1 MNAMELNMLA
11 KEGAR
16 PLAYNGYHRRQTA
29 EPDLSLL
36 EVGRGTP
43 GGEYQR
49 RFWHPICYVSELGD
63 VPLRARA
70 LGEDLVVFRDLKG
83 RIGVLHLRCC
93 HRNTSLEFGVLTEKG
108 IRCCYHGREYDV
120 DGTIVDMPGEPAA
133 DRLRQEASQ
142 GAYPTH
148 VFGGIVFV
156 YMGPPERVPV
166 FPMLDRF
173 KVSSIQHVPGERL
186 VLDCNWL
193 QVKENAVDPHHTNIL
208 HVIPQMR
215 GMNHFA
221 DEFGNFPEL
230 TWIDTPAGVIYL
242 AAREVGD
249 KVWVR
254 SAEIYGANIHCISSI
269 FEDGRQVKPASYP
282 FMTFWTLPVDDDH
295 SVNFFIS
302 HVGPDEKMPFEK
314 RRKLEVFGQHEDR
327 PYKERQWIPGDHEAQ
342 VGQGAINNHAMEQL
356 GTQDRGIIM
365 FRRCVRRGIQ
375 AVQKGQDPKGFFL
388 TEDAIAPSFAN
399 DVVVPAAEIGGDPK
413 DSAALRDFA
422 ERVGASYLAHPPM
435 QHLA

>member
-1 MNAMELNMLA
+1 MLA
-11 KEGAR
+11 NQHAG
-16 PLAYNGYHRRQTA
+16 PMPYNGYYRKQTA
-29 EPDLSLL
+29 ESDLSLQ
-36 EVGRGTP
+36 EVSRGTP

-49 RFWHPICYVSELGD
+49 RFWHPICYVGELGD

-108 IRCCYHGREYDV
+108 IRCCYHGREFDV

-133 DRLRQEASQ
+133 DRLRREASQ

-148 VFGGIVFV
+148 VFGGVVFV
-156 YMGPPERVPV
+156 YMGPPERIPA

-173 KVSSIQHVPGERL
+173 QIPGIQHVPGERL

-215 GMNHFA
+215 GMDHFA
-221 DEFGNFPEL
+221 NEFGNFPEL
-230 TWIDTPAGVIYL
+230 TWMDTPAGVIYL
-242 AAREVGD
+242 AARRVDD

-254 SAEIYGANIHCISSI
+254 SAEVYGANIHCISSI
-269 FEDGRQVKPASYP
+269 FEDGRKVKPASWP

-295 SVNFFIS
+295 CINFFVS
-302 HVGPDEKMPFEK
+302 HVGPEERMPFEK
-314 RRKLEVFGQHEDR
+314 RRPLEIFGQCEDR
-327 PYKERQWIPGDHEAQ
+327 PYRERQWIPGDHEAQ
-342 VGQGAINNHAMEQL
+342 VGQGPINNHAMEHL

-365 FRRCVRRGIQ
+365 FRRFVRRGIQ
-375 AVQKGQDPKGFFL
+375 AVQKGEDPKGFCL
-388 TEDAIAPSFAN
+388 SEEQIAPSFAN
-399 DVVVPAAEIGGDPK
+399 DTVVPASELNGDADDPAVLRGFA
-413 DSAALRDFA
+413 DRVGQGYLARPPMLHLNSTDRSAA
-422 ERVGASYLAHPPM
+422 
-435 QHLA
+435 

>member
-1 MNAMELNMLA
+1 MLA
-11 KEGAR
+11 NQGTR
-16 PLAYNGYHRRQTA
+16 PPAYNGYYRKQTA

-49 RFWHPICYVSELGD
+49 RFWHPICYVAELSD

-83 RIGVLHLRCC
+83 RVGCLHLRCC

-108 IRCCYHGREYDV
+108 IRCCYHGRVYDV
-120 DGTIVDMPGEPAA
+120 DGTIVEMPGEPAA
-133 DRLRQEASQ
+133 ERLRHEATQ

-156 YMGPPERVPV
+156 YMGPPERIPA

-173 KVSSIQHVPGERL
+173 SVPGVQHVPGERL

-215 GMNHFA
+215 GMSHFA

-230 TWIDTPAGVIYL
+230 TWMDTPAGVIYL
-242 AAREVGD
+242 AARKVDD

-269 FEDGRQVKPASYP
+269 FEDGRKVKKASYP

-302 HVGPDEKMPFEK
+302 HVGLDERMPFDK
-314 RRKLEVFGQHEDR
+314 RRQLEMFGQHEDR
-327 PYKERQWIPGDHEAQ
+327 PYRDRQWIPGDHEAQ
-342 VGQGAINNHAMEQL
+342 VGQGAINNHAMEHL
-356 GTQDRGIIM
+356 GTQDRGIVM
-365 FRRCVRRGIQ
+365 FRRFVKRGIQ
-375 AVQKGQDPKGFFL
+375 AVQKGADPKGFFL
-388 TEDAIAPSFAN
+388 TPDAIAPSFAN
-399 DVVVPAAEIGGDPK
+399 DVVVPVSEFDGDADNP
-413 DSAALRDFA
+413 AALRAFA
-422 ERVGASYLAHPPM
+422 ERVGECYLGTPPM